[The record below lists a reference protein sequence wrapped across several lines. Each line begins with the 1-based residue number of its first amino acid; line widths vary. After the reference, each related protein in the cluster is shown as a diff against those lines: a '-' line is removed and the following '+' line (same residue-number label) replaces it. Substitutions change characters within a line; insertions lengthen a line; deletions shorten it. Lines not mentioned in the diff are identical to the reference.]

1 MLAIALN
8 NKMMNRFAPIYLLI
22 YFLPV
27 VTPMVPVAVMWKWIY
42 DSQYGLLNFFLS
54 FFNISPKAW
63 LIDKNL
69 ALYAIA
75 IMSIWKVI
83 GYYMVIF
90 IVGLKNIPKNFYE
103 AASIDG
109 AKRLQAF
116 IYITLP
122 LLRFITFYV
131 LVISV
136 IQAFNVFTQV
146 YVMTSDIQGA
156 PGNLVRV
163 LVYDIYENGF
173 RFFKMGYASS
183 EAVMLLLIVL
193 SITFFEYLIVGRG
206 DE

>member
-1 MLAIALN
+1 
-8 NKMMNRFAPIYLLI
+8 
-22 YFLPV
+22 
-27 VTPMVPVAVMWKWIY
+27 
-42 DSQYGLLNFFLS
+42 
-54 FFNISPKAW
+54 
-63 LIDKNL
+63 
-69 ALYAIA
+69 
-75 IMSIWKVI
+75 
-83 GYYMVIF
+83 
-90 IVGLKNIPKNFYE
+90 LKNIPKNFYE